1 MGEVG
6 QVTVK
11 CNILI
16 SSLYNQVFKLTFFP
30 LELSKCHCSL
40 VQSLVY
46 LPLCSQEQMFT
57 GKVIRRSQ
65 CCWRKQNYW
74 LHPCVPCVQGHS
86 SCRTWFNYGARS
98 HEALEESPSA
108 SPHIITNAFF
118 RATLPSCFLRSL
130 APNKLDSSTWTQQVN
145 TEGGGNIF
153 NIQINICIY
162 FFWEGQDKVEMF

>member
-16 SSLYNQVFKLTFFP
+16 SSLYNQVFKLTFFSP
-30 LELSKCHCSL
+30 RIIKMSLLSRAEPCIFNALQPKANVH
-40 VQSLVY
+40 
-46 LPLCSQEQMFT
+46 
-57 GKVIRRSQ
+57 
-65 CCWRKQNYW
+65 RKSNQT
-74 LHPCVPCVQGHS
+74 LAMLLTKAKLLTAPVCAVCARAQQ
-86 SCRTWFNYGARS
+86 CRTQFNSGAWS

-108 SPHIITNAFF
+108 SPHIITNAFC
-118 RATLPSCFLRSL
+118 RATPPSCFLRSL

-145 TEGGGNIF
+145 TEGGRNIF

-162 FFWEGQDKVEMF
+162 FFLRRSG

>member
-16 SSLYNQVFKLTFFP
+16 SSLYNQVFKLTFFSP
-30 LELSKCHCSL
+30 RIIKMSLLSRAEPCI
-40 VQSLVY
+40 
-46 LPLCSQEQMFT
+46 FT
-57 GKVIRRSQ
+57 ALQPRANVH
-65 CCWRKQNYW
+65 RKSNQT
-74 LHPCVPCVQGHS
+74 LATLLTKAKLLTAPVCAVCAV
-86 SCRTWFNYGARS
+86 CAKTRFNSGAWS

-118 RATLPSCFLRSL
+118 RATPPSCFLRSL

-162 FFWEGQDKVEMF
+162 FSGKVRIK